1 MSSMRKDPEWLKSLL
16 GDSPL
21 LGRSEWEFIAE
32 VRRSIIEKAKSRPS
46 TPSDQHLK
54 YKLSVM
60 ENNFDKVVKYLKENS
75 GSKEYFLRTYPEW
88 RTVRDQTIFQ
98 LKEIAKSVD
107 RDSQNCSV
115 SRGVGSSVSLIG
127 GKYILNTFLINFNW
141 KRLYTRYVQR

>member
-1 MSSMRKDPEWLKSLL
+1 MSSIRKYPEWLNSLL

-21 LGRSEWEFIAE
+21 LGHSECEFIAE
-32 VRRSIIEKAKSRPS
+32 VRRSIIEKAKSRSRPS
-46 TPSDQHLK
+46 IPSDQHLK

-115 SRGVGSSVSLIG
+115 SRGVGNSVSLIG
-127 GKYILNTFLINFNW
+127 GKYFLNTFSIDFN
-141 KRLYTRYVQR
+141 